1 VTSGGVPTVALLLMT
16 IPSIIV
22 AALYAYTPTVDEY
35 GVTVVKLF
43 TLDATFGIIIMFLFS
58 GLAFM
63 VMKWRARGIWENS
76 ALPKSG
82 LGGIPWMAIIAAIY
96 CAFLVFN
103 IFMYIWDPDGVY
115 YINLWESAVFMG
127 ALYLAGVVIWIVAW
141 LVRKKQGMELEAV
154 AKEIPVE

>member
-1 VTSGGVPTVALLLMT
+1 MARHGV
-16 IPSIIV
+16 
-22 AALYAYTPTVDEY
+22 
-35 GVTVVKLF
+35 
-43 TLDATFGIIIMFLFS
+43 
-58 GLAFM
+58 
-63 VMKWRARGIWENS
+63 WENS

-82 LGGIPWMAIIAAIY
+82 IAGIPWMAIIAAIY

-127 ALYLAGVVIWIVAW
+127 VLYLAGVVIWLIAW
-141 LVRKKQGMELEAV
+141 MVRKKQGMELEAV